1 MTTTTR
7 FGGGDGDDRD
17 AAPPPVEQRSKSKTV
32 PTRDRT
38 STCEQGAGE
47 SALAVRRVGEE
58 AAGKG
63 ADRVQGATAGEETH
77 DSRHKGAHTA
87 TAEAEREHADIK
99 RGTDRRAPCE
109 ARDVQRGD
117 SQQR

>member
-1 MTTTTR
+1 MITLGCPTVRAGHR
-7 FGGGDGDDRD
+7 FGTFDRW
-17 AAPPPVEQRSKSKTV
+17 R
-32 PTRDRT
+32 
-38 STCEQGAGE
+38 EQGAGE

-117 SQQR
+117 SQHR